1 MSDSAECSPVAAP
14 PADGDPVAIAT
25 IRRLARQ
32 FDADQL
38 ERCLQEELQLGDN
51 ECIREGSRDEIVG
64 ELAKAEFVRHQVER
78 GVALP
83 DAIRELA
90 RRIRAVQRGSEV

>member
-1 MSDSAECSPVAAP
+1 LSDSAECA
-14 PADGDPVAIAT
+14 PADRDVTIAT

-32 FDADQL
+32 FDADEL
-38 ERCLQEELQLGDN
+38 ARCLEDELRLGGN
-51 ECIREGSRDEIVG
+51 ECVRDGSRDEIVG

-90 RRIRAVQRGSEV
+90 RRIRAVQQGFED

>member
-1 MSDSAECSPVAAP
+1 MPDAECSPIAVS
-14 PADGDPVAIAT
+14 PADREPVPIAT

-32 FDADQL
+32 FDADEL
-38 ERCLQEELQLGDN
+38 ERCLQSELRLGDN
-51 ECIREGSRDEIVG
+51 ECIRDGTRDEIVG
-64 ELAKAEFVRHQVER
+64 ELAKAEFVRQQVER

-90 RRIRAVQRGSEV
+90 RRIRAVQRTSEV